1 MFPKGVSG
9 NPTGLQGEYQQVR
22 RLCADHSLEATR
34 RLIEL
39 MRGDDERVAYMAVTS
54 ILERGIGKPRDH
66 SGEESALAKIDLT
79 ALSQADQQTL
89 VTLLK
94 RVMGMGTE

>member
-1 MFPKGVSG
+1 
-9 NPTGLQGEYQQVR
+9 
-22 RLCADHSLEATR
+22 
-34 RLIEL
+34 

-66 SGEESALAKIDLT
+66 SGEESALAKIDLS
-79 ALSQADQQTL
+79 ALSEADQQTL

-94 RVMGMGTE
+94 RVMGIR